1 MSEPIVAI
9 VGRPNVGKST
19 LFNRLIGRRQAIVDD
34 MPGVTRD
41 RNYAISDWNGQQFLL
56 IDTGGYVPSSE
67 NQIDAAVREQV
78 NIAVDESDIIV
89 FLVDAQT
96 GITTFDEHIAQL
108 LQKVSKD
115 VVLAVNKMDKEADM
129 LELGQFY
136 SLGLGEPI
144 PVSAMTGKRTGD
156 FLDRITEILAKY
168 PVEVEKDD
176 FIKIAIVGKENVG
189 KSSLVNTFLEKERQI
204 VTDIPGTTR
213 DSIDSYL
220 KYQNRELLLID
231 TAGLKKKAK
240 IKENVLFYS
249 NLRTYRTIHRADI
262 VIYMIDGEKGLTKQ
276 DANVINDAEKE
287 RKGIILV
294 YNKWDLVEK
303 DHRTADVIKK
313 EILEKLGMMKYIPI
327 IFTSVIEKKRLYK
340 MLDMVIEIFDT
351 RKMKIP
357 TSELNDYLLPIF
369 KSTTP
374 PAVRGKEIK
383 INYVNQVKSEPPLF
397 VFFSNFPD
405 LIAEHY
411 KRFIENKIRE
421 KYEFTGIPI
430 SFKFRKK

>member
-41 RNYAISDWNGQQFLL
+41 RNYAITNWNGQQFML

-78 NIAVDESDIIV
+78 NIAVDESNIIV
-89 FLVDAQT
+89 FLVDART
-96 GITTFDEHIAQL
+96 GITTFDEHLAKI

-115 VVLAVNKMDKEADM
+115 VVLAVNKMDNENDM

-136 SLGLGEPI
+136 KLGLGEPV

-156 FLDRITEILAKY
+156 FLDYITEILAQH
-168 PVEVEKDD
+168 PVEVEKDNY
-176 FIKIAIVGKENVG
+176 IKIAIVGKENVG

-249 NLRTYRTIHRADI
+249 NLRTYRTIHRSDI
-262 VIYMIDGEKGLTKQ
+262 VIYMIDGDKGLTRQ
-276 DANVINDAEKE
+276 DVNVITDAEKE
-287 RKGIILV
+287 RKGILLV
-294 YNKWDLVEK
+294 YNKWDLVKK
-303 DHRTADVIKK
+303 DHRTADNIKK
-313 EILEKLGMMKYIPI
+313 EIQEKLGMMKYIPI

-340 MLDMVIEIFDT
+340 MLDLAIEIYEN
-351 RKMKIP
+351 RKIKIP

-374 PAVRGKEIK
+374 PATRGKEVK

-397 VFFSNFPD
+397 IFFCNFPD

-421 KYEFTGIPI
+421 KYSFSGIPI
-430 SFKFRKK
+430 SFKFKKK

>member
-19 LFNRLIGRRQAIVDD
+19 LFNRLIGRRQAIIDD
-34 MPGVTRD
+34 LPGVTRD
-41 RNYAISDWNGQQFLL
+41 RNYAISDWNGQAFMLV
-56 IDTGGYVPSSE
+56 DTGGYVPKST

-78 NIAVDESDIIV
+78 NIAVDESDLII
-89 FLVDAQT
+89 FMVDSRT
-96 GITTFDEHIAQL
+96 GITTVDEHIAQI
-108 LQKVSKD
+108 LQRVSKD
-115 VVLAVNKMDKEADM
+115 VILAVNKMDNETDM

-136 SLGLGEPI
+136 NLGIGEPI

-156 FLDRITEILAKY
+156 FLDKITEILKKH
-168 PVEVEKDD
+168 PVEDENENFLKL
-176 FIKIAIVGKENVG
+176 AIVGKENVG
-189 KSSLVNTFLEKERQI
+189 KSSLVNTFLEKDRQI

-220 KYQNRELLLID
+220 KYKKHEFLLID

-249 NLRTYRTIHRADI
+249 NLRTYRSIHRADI
-262 VIYMIDGEKGLTKQ
+262 VIYMIDAEKELSRQ
-276 DANVINDAEKE
+276 DISVITDAEKE
-287 RKGIILV
+287 RKGIIIV

-303 DHRTADVIKK
+303 DQYTADTIKK
-313 EILEKLGMMKYIPI
+313 DIKEKLGMLKYIPI
-327 IFTSVIEKKRLYK
+327 IFTSVIEKQRLYK
-340 MLDMVIEIFDT
+340 MLDLTINIYND
-351 RKMKIP
+351 RKKKIQ

-374 PAVRGKEIK
+374 PAIKGKEIK
-383 INYVNQVKSEPPLF
+383 INYVNQVSAEPPLF
-397 VFFSNFPD
+397 IFFCNFPE
-405 LIAEHY
+405 LITENY
-411 KRFIENKIRE
+411 KRFIENKIRD
-421 KYEFTGIPI
+421 KYGFDGVPI

>member
-1 MSEPIVAI
+1 
-9 VGRPNVGKST
+9 
-19 LFNRLIGRRQAIVDD
+19 
-34 MPGVTRD
+34 
-41 RNYAISDWNGQQFLL
+41 
-56 IDTGGYVPSSE
+56 
-67 NQIDAAVREQV
+67 
-78 NIAVDESDIIV
+78 
-89 FLVDAQT
+89 
-96 GITTFDEHIAQL
+96 
-108 LQKVSKD
+108 
-115 VVLAVNKMDKEADM
+115 
-129 LELGQFY
+129 
-136 SLGLGEPI
+136 
-144 PVSAMTGKRTGD
+144 MTGKRTGD
-156 FLDRITEILAKY
+156 FLDKITKILATY

-176 FIKIAIVGKENVG
+176 FIKIAIIGKENVG

-220 KYQNRELLLID
+220 KYKNRELLLID

-262 VIYMIDGEKGLTKQ
+262 VIYMIDADKGLTKQ
-276 DANVINDAEKE
+276 DLNVIADAEKE

-313 EILEKLGMMKYIPI
+313 EIQEKLGMMNYIPI
-327 IFTSVIEKKRLYK
+327 IFTSVVEKKRLYK
-340 MLDMVIEIFDT
+340 MLDQVIDINEN
-351 RKMKIP
+351 RKMKIQ

-397 VFFSNFPD
+397 VFFSNYPD

-421 KYEFTGIPI
+421 KYVFSGVPI
-430 SFKFRKK
+430 SLKFRKK

>member
-19 LFNRLIGRRQAIVDD
+19 LFNRLIGRRQAIIDD
-34 MPGVTRD
+34 KPGVTRD
-41 RNYAISDWNGQQFLL
+41 RNYAISDWNGQQFMLV
-56 IDTGGYVPSSE
+56 DTGGYVPKSS
-67 NQIDAAVREQV
+67 NQIDEAVREQV
-78 NIAVDESDIIV
+78 HIAVDEADMIV
-89 FLVDAQT
+89 FLVDART
-96 GITTFDEHIAQL
+96 GITTVDAHIAQI
-108 LQKVSKD
+108 LQRVPKD
-115 VVLAVNKMDKEADM
+115 IILVVNKMDNENDM

-136 SLGLGEPI
+136 NLGIGEPI

-156 FLDRITEILAKY
+156 FLDKITQILKTY
-168 PVEVEKDD
+168 PVDVEKENY
-176 FIKIAIVGKENVG
+176 IKLAIVGKENVG
-189 KSSLVNTFLEKERQI
+189 KSSLVNTFLVKDRHI

-220 KYQNRELLLID
+220 KYKNRDFLLID

-249 NLRTYRTIHRADI
+249 NLRTYRSIHRADI
-262 VIYMIDGEKGLTKQ
+262 VIYMIDAEKGFSRQ
-276 DANVINDAEKE
+276 DIGVVNDAEKE
-287 RKGIILV
+287 RKGILIV
-294 YNKWDLVEK
+294 YNKWDLIEK
-303 DHRTADVIKK
+303 DFKTADEIKK
-313 EILEKLGMMKYIPI
+313 EIKEKLGMLNYIPI
-327 IFTSVIEKKRLYK
+327 IFTSVVEKQRLYK
-340 MLDMVIEIFDT
+340 MLDLVINIYED

-357 TSELNDYLLPIF
+357 TSELNEYLFPIL

-374 PAVRGKEIK
+374 PAVKGREIK
-383 INYVNQVKSEPPLF
+383 INFVNQVKTEPPLF
-397 VFFSNFPD
+397 VFFSNFPE

-421 KYEFTGIPI
+421 KYGFEGVPI